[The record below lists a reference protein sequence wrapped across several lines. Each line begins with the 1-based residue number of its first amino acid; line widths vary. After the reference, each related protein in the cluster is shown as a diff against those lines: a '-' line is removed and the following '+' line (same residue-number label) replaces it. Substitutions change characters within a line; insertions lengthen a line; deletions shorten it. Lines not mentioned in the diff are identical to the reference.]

1 MNFTPISRH
10 GLIGDGSTCALVT
23 DSGSINWWC
32 VPALD
37 SQSVFGR
44 VLDPDMGEFAI
55 HPVSPATST
64 QRYEPETNVLHTE
77 FETDAGTL
85 TLTDFVPKADDGAS
99 DDRCLYRRISCTSG
113 TVTVETVFEPRFDYG
128 RAETTVE
135 EDGDAV
141 IATGGNAGDTGRL
154 VLSSEGALDVD
165 GDRAVGHETLS
176 AGESRW
182 SVLQYDSTE
191 LPDPSKGQE
200 ALETTVEYWND
211 WVRQCDER
219 SNAVILPRWQEAV
232 TRSGLVLKLLMQE
245 ETGAICAAPTTS
257 LPETL
262 GGVRNWDYRYNWIRD
277 AKLTVQALYALG
289 QEDEAHAYFEWFMER
304 CRDDP
309 ADLQPIYGLDG
320 EIDLEEREL
329 DKTGYRY
336 SQPARIGNAAADQF
350 QGDIYGTII
359 QGIYETLRY
368 DESLDEEGW
377 NAVERIVEYV
387 REIWKKPGEGI
398 WEFRD
403 EPRHHVHSKLM
414 CWVAL
419 DRGIELATDANRDV
433 PLTEWRE
440 TRTEIREAI
449 LESGYSER
457 KGSFVQ
463 HFDTDEHLDA
473 ATLLIPIVGF
483 LPADDERVENTID
496 AIMDE
501 LMTDDGF
508 VYRYKRDDGLPGEEG
523 AFVLCSFWLV
533 DALALSG
540 RIEEAEAIFETLLD
554 HASPLSLLAEEIEPK
569 TGTHLGNFPQAFSH
583 IGLINSAIYLS
594 IAKDD
599 GIEET
604 GGEFS
609 TYLN

>member
-320 EIDLEEREL
+320 EMDLEEREL

>member
-1 MNFTPISRH
+1 MDFTPISRH

-32 VPALD
+32 VPTLD
-37 SQSVFGR
+37 SPSVFGR
-44 VLDPDMGEFAI
+44 LLDPDMGEFAI

-64 QRYEPETNVLHTE
+64 QRYKPETNVLHTG
-77 FETDAGTL
+77 FETESGTL

-99 DDRCLYRRISCTSG
+99 VNRCLYRRVACESG
-113 TVTVETVFEPRFDYG
+113 AITVETVFEPRFDYG
-128 RAETTVE
+128 QANTTVE
-135 EDGDAV
+135 EGEDTV
-141 IATGGNAGDTGRL
+141 IATDTGDTKHL
-154 VLSSEGALDVD
+154 VLSSESTFDVD
-165 GDRAVGHETLS
+165 SDRAVGHETLS

-182 SVLQYDSTE
+182 SVIQHNPTDP
-191 LPDPSKGQE
+191 PDPASGPA

-211 WVRQCDER
+211 WVKQCNEQ
-219 SNAVILPRWQEAV
+219 SSAVISPRWQGAV

-257 LPETL
+257 LPEAL
-262 GGVRNWDYRYNWIRD
+262 GGIRNWDYRYNWIRD

-289 QEDEAHAYFEWFMER
+289 QENEAHAYFEWFMDR

-320 EIDLEEREL
+320 ETDLEEREL

-368 DESLDEEGW
+368 DESLDEAGW
-377 NAVERIVEYV
+377 TAVERIVEHV
-387 REIWKKPGEGI
+387 REVWEKPGEGI

-419 DRGIELATDANRDV
+419 DRGIELAQKANRNV
-433 PLTEWRE
+433 PLEGWRE

-449 LESGYSER
+449 LERGYSDHKEA
-457 KGSFVQ
+457 FVQ
-463 HFDTDEHLDA
+463 HFDTDEHLDG

-496 AIMDE
+496 TIIEELTTDE
-501 LMTDDGF
+501 GF

-533 DALALSG
+533 DALALAG
-540 RIEEAEAIFETLLD
+540 RLDEAETIFETLLD
-554 HASPLSLLAEEIEPK
+554 HTSQSGLLSEEIEPE
-569 TGTHLGNFPQAFSH
+569 TGTHLGNYPQAFSH

-594 IAKDD
+594 VAKDEAID
-599 GIEET
+599 PT

-609 TYLN
+609 AYLS

>member
-262 GGVRNWDYRYNWIRD
+262 GGVRNWDYRYNWVRD

-320 EIDLEEREL
+320 EMDLEEREL